1 MKKMAPIATNGN
13 ASKIQF
19 EKEWLRKYSQF
30 PTLNEENT
38 NKENS
43 KLEEVIR
50 RNKERK
56 MR

>member
-38 NKENS
+38 NKEKS